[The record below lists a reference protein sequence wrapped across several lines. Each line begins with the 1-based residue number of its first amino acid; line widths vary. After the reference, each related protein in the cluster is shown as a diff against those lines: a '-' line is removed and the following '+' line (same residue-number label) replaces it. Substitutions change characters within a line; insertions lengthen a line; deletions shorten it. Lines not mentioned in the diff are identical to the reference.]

1 ATTYSSLPK
10 HYVTITIPLGLT
22 TNAWSAPGPLCS
34 GHLMVEGHMSEKDVV
49 WQERRLE
56 EILFSNTD
64 PVSKVQQII
73 RLGFD
78 PEVADAIVERNQI
91 GEQAPLYYERLD
103 FADLDE
109 DIPSE
114 EVASSSEEAPT
125 EKPVENQDKVQ

>member
-1 ATTYSSLPK
+1 
-10 HYVTITIPLGLT
+10 
-22 TNAWSAPGPLCS
+22 
-34 GHLMVEGHMSEKDVV
+34 MSEKDVV

-78 PEVADAIVERNQI
+78 PEVADEIVERHQI
-91 GEQAPLYYERLD
+91 GAHAPLYYERLD

-109 DIPSE
+109 DVPSE
-114 EVASSSEEAPT
+114 EN
-125 EKPVENQDKVQ
+125 K